1 LENFNKKIQNIDMK
15 QILIICTVLFLTAC
29 SSNKGEKGSLAEK
42 KSTLEALMKDRDA
55 LSTKIVA
62 LESEIEQLDSSS
74 SNEKMKLVE
83 VATLTNQDFSHYIE
97 LQGKI
102 TTENIYYVTPRG
114 MGGQVKSMF
123 VKQGDR
129 VKKGQLLMKLEDGII
144 QQNIKQVESQLAF
157 AKNIFSRQE
166 NLWRDGI
173 GTEVQFLSAKNNVE
187 SLEKQLSLVK
197 EQLSTTNVLAEAPGV
212 IDAVSIKVGETFMG
226 SPLAGITIVD
236 PSLLK
241 ATVDVPENY
250 ITKFKKGMK
259 TIISIPDINKSI
271 NSQISLISETIN
283 ITSRSFVAESK
294 LTGVKDIKPNQI
306 AIVKVLDHESKNA
319 IVIPVETVQTDEK
332 GKYVFIFSNEN
343 GKNIARKKS
352 IEIGEFYDELIEVKS
367 GLSTGD
373 KIITKGFQGLYEGQS
388 LTTATAK

>member
-1 LENFNKKIQNIDMK
+1 MK
-15 QILIICTVLFLTAC
+15 QILIICTVLFFTAC
-29 SSNKGEKGSLAEK
+29 SSNKSEKGSLAEK

-62 LESEIEQLDSSS
+62 LENEIELLDSSS

-83 VATLTNQDFSHYIE
+83 FLALTNQDFSHYIE

-114 MGGQVKSMF
+114 MGGQVKSVF

-144 QQNIKQVESQLAF
+144 QQNIKQVESQLSF

-166 NLWRDGI
+166 NLWKDGI
-173 GTEVQFLSAKNNVE
+173 GTEIQFLSAKNNVE

-236 PSLLK
+236 PSVLK

-271 NSQISLISETIN
+271 NSEISLISETIN
-283 ITSRSFVAESK
+283 ITSRSFIAECK

-332 GKYVFIFSNEN
+332 GKYVFIFSTEN

-373 KIITKGFQGLYEGQS
+373 KIITKGFQGLYEGQN